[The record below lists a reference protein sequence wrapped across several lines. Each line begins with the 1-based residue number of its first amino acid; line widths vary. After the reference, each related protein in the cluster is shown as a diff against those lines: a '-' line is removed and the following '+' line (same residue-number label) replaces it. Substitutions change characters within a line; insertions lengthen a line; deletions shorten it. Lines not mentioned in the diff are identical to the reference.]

1 MPTLLVVNR
10 EDSFLPPGWVTRIL
24 PDGELPTDYE
34 KSGKLWTPVTVPSCA
49 ELEKRTASGM
59 QRLAARG
66 LVYRGGKMHELSGPA
81 RVIKQRKRTAPALA
95 KVPGPDQLDRSQS
108 TVWDYGTGRTYGTP
122 QAAFDALL
130 AQEGSAAFTETHYI
144 RGSAGTYG
152 QGVSGYVLY
161 VSTVTPSA
169 GCPLVIDTADGE
181 TVTWDDDGGD
191 CCLVGSDV
199 PMVRTKG
206 LVMKGA
212 FVGVAPSDNELSRN
226 WRVEDC
232 EMDGSGGVMNVG
244 VFTYNADLLQ
254 VKNCR
259 IHDCSGAA
267 IGTSN
272 FYPGDYRNTVAIRGC
287 LLHAGFDAIWSN
299 SEMTLLLAN
308 NTLASQN
315 HGVTHDGLQPFT
327 LAVMKNN
334 VFVPRDAGFN
344 CLHFHDLGPAD
355 VAVLFS
361 DNNCL
366 FPGSGSVAH
375 FNGQDKTLNE
385 WRALYG
391 SDAESIDADP
401 HLDGDYVPQ
410 RESPCLGSGAAL
422 DTSGISGK
430 RRALSIDMGHE
441 QVTEATVPAVAV
453 RRMPE
458 IARRK

>member
-24 PDGELPTDYE
+24 PEGEPPTDYE

-49 ELEKRTASGM
+49 ELEKTIAAGM
-59 QRLAARG
+59 QRLSAKG
-66 LVYRGGKMHELSGPA
+66 LVYRQGKLQELSGPA
-81 RVIKQRKRTAPALA
+81 RIIKERKLSAPALVR
-95 KVPGPDQLDRSQS
+95 VPGPDRLDRSHS
-108 TVWDYGTGRTYGTP
+108 TLWDYGPGRTYGTP

-144 RGSAGTYG
+144 RGFGGTYG

-169 GCPLVIDTADGE
+169 GFPLVIDAAEGGSMI
-181 TVTWDDDGGD
+181 WDDDCGD

-199 PMVRTKG
+199 PMVRVKG

-212 FVGVAPSDNELSRN
+212 IIGIAPSDNEITKD

-244 VFTYNADLLQ
+244 VLTYNADLLR
-254 VKNCR
+254 VENCR
-259 IHDCSGAA
+259 IHDCAGAA

-272 FYPGDYRNTVAIRGC
+272 LYSGDYQNTVAIRGC
-287 LLHAGFDAIWSN
+287 LLHAGFDAVWSN
-299 SEMTLLLAN
+299 SETTLLLAN

-315 HGVTHDGLQPFT
+315 HGVTHDGLRPFA
-327 LAVMKNN
+327 LHLMINN
-334 VFVPRDAGFN
+334 VFVPRGTGLN
-344 CLHFHDLGPAD
+344 CLHFHDLGPD
-355 VAVLFS
+355 GVDVLFS

-401 HLDGDYVPQ
+401 ELAGDYVPQ
-410 RESPCLGSGAAL
+410 RGSPCLGSGAAP
-422 DTSGISGK
+422 DTHGITGR
-430 RRALSIDMGHE
+430 RRAVSIDMGHE
-441 QVTEATVPAVAV
+441 QITEATVPAVAL

-458 IARRK
+458 IVRRK